1 MGIGTANDA
10 VIGLRVLVVED
21 QRDIAENVWDYL
33 ERRGYEVDHAYD
45 GITATRLLEST
56 CYDLIVLDLGLPR
69 LDGIEVCRQLRK
81 RGGTVP
87 VLMLTAR
94 DTLDDKLLGFEVGA
108 DDYLT
113 KPFALEELEARLR
126 NLIRRARRDETAGL
140 VVGRLRFDPSGQRF
154 FRDHQQG
161 QLTPLQ
167 ARLLAAL
174 MRASPNVLR
183 HAELVTTVWGTEG
196 GDSTALHGLV
206 HSLRQMIDRPFE
218 HAMLLSVH
226 GIGYRLVEAADQDDD

>member
-1 MGIGTANDA
+1 MANEPA
-10 VIGLRVLVVED
+10 TGLRVLVVED

-33 ERRGYEVDHAYD
+33 ERRGYEVDHAHD
-45 GITATRLLEST
+45 GVTATRLLELTSF
-56 CYDLIVLDLGLPR
+56 DLIVLDLGLPR

-81 RGGTVP
+81 RGGSTP

-94 DTLDDKLLGFEVGA
+94 DTLEDKLLGFEVGA

-126 NLIRRARRDETAGL
+126 NLIRRTRRREMTGL
-140 VVGRLRFDPSGQRF
+140 VIGDLRLDQAAQQFERGRQR
-154 FRDHQQG
+154 G

-167 ARLLAAL
+167 VRLLAAL

-183 HAELVTTVWGTEG
+183 HAELVTAVWGTEG

-206 HSLRQMIDRPFE
+206 HSLRQLIDRPFK

-226 GIGYRLVEAADQDDD
+226 GIGYRLLQPADQGDA

>member
-1 MGIGTANDA
+1 MANDA
-10 VIGLRVLVVED
+10 VLGLHVLVVED
-21 QRDIAENVWDYL
+21 QRDIAENIWDYL
-33 ERRGYEVDHAYD
+33 ERRGYEVDHAHD
-45 GITATRLLEST
+45 GVTATRLLESSR
-56 CYDLIVLDLGLPR
+56 YDLIVLDLGLPR

-81 RGGTVP
+81 RGETVP

-126 NLIRRARRDETAGL
+126 SLNRRARRNETAGL
-140 VVGRLRFDPSGQRF
+140 VVGRLRFDPIGQQF
-154 FRDHQQG
+154 FRDPQHG

-183 HAELVTTVWGTEG
+183 LAELVTAVWGNEG
-196 GDSTALHGLV
+196 GDSTALHGLA
-206 HSLRQMIDRPFE
+206 HSLRQLIDRPFE

-226 GIGYRLVEAADQDDD
+226 GIGYRLVEAADQGDQ